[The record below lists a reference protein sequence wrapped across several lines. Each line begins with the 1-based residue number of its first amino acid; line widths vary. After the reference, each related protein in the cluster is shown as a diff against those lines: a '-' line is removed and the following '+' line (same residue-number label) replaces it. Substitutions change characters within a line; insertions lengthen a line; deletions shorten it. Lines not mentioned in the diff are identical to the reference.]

1 MPSLL
6 IPYPVR
12 FGAVGAIG
20 KDSGMTTIHYPV
32 AVRAIASA
40 LVFGEPPLV
49 KAPDMLGKARKIA
62 DSAIRALVEVGLD
75 VTGLPGEETGAH
87 EAEAEPALSNGDGT
101 GVFVG

>member
-1 MPSLL
+1 
-6 IPYPVR
+6 
-12 FGAVGAIG
+12 
-20 KDSGMTTIHYPV
+20 MTTIHYPV

-40 LVFGEPPLV
+40 LVFVEPPLV

-75 VTGLPGEETGAH
+75 VTGLPALDP
-87 EAEAEPALSNGDGT
+87 APDVEPALSNGDGT